1 MLEFC
6 VCDMSMLSRPVCNR
20 CLAKDVANVRILTA
34 TKRVNL
40 YFLAN
45 LLSKKPHKFTQNS
58 QI

>member
-1 MLEFC
+1 MAI
-6 VCDMSMLSRPVCNR
+6 RPVCNR
-20 CLAKDVANVRILTA
+20 YLAKDVANVRILTA

>member
-1 MLEFC
+1 MFGK
-6 VCDMSMLSRPVCNR
+6 R
-20 CLAKDVANVRILTA
+20 CGKCGILTA

-40 YFLAN
+40 HFLAN